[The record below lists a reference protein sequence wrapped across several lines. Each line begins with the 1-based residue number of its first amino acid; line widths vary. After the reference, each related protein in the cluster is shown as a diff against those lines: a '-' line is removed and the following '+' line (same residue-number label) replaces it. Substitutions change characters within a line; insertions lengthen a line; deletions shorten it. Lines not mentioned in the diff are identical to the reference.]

1 MLMIWGERRV
11 ASRSCLMATSME
23 ERAVY
28 CAECLSVAERIF
40 LHCKQVGL
48 EFQWLPGCKSSFII
62 PKYAQFIGLDPALTE
77 QTLLEA
83 SEAKGDDD
91 LGMFDKNKPLLV
103 NGGHRHLRYRGNKV
117 PRRKMWWQD
126 GDINDRMCIYSY
138 TGYQYA
144 VSQAQRNISV
154 SPLVERALTQLN
166 EDFDLQLDHVIFTVY
181 EDGNDSIGVHTDKLI
196 TIGDKPNDL
205 IMGLKAG
212 GEGRDFVLTELKAE
226 GEKAFPSPFFKEK
239 LEPGTLF
246 CISPYDNMYSCAHGV
261 PETVCG
267 RTSSLVFRRITK
279 WMSREEYERKRIACE
294 KTKECAKKRKLNQQ
308 ERGKKLVPY

>member
-1 MLMIWGERRV
+1 MIGRERRA
-11 ASRSCLMATSME
+11 ASRGCVMARSMQE
-23 ERAVY
+23 QITY
-28 CAECLSVAERIF
+28 CADCLLVAQRIS
-40 LHCKQVGL
+40 LYCEQVGL
-48 EFQWLPGCKSSFII
+48 DFQWLPGCKSSFII
-62 PKYAQFIGLDPALTE
+62 RKYAQFIGLDPALTE

-83 SEAKGDDD
+83 SEAKEDDD

-117 PRRKMWWQD
+117 PRRKMWFQD
-126 GDINDRMCIYSY
+126 ADMNDRVCIYAY
-138 TGYQYA
+138 TGFQYA
-144 VSQAQRNISV
+144 VTEAQRNISV
-154 SPLVERALTQLN
+154 SPLVEKTLRKLN
-166 EDFDLQLDHVIFTVY
+166 EDFGLELNHGIFTVY
-181 EDGNDSIGVHTDKLI
+181 EDGNDSIGVHTDKLR
-196 TIGDKPNDL
+196 TIGNKPNDL
-205 IMGLKAG
+205 IVGLKTG
-212 GEGRDFVLTELKAE
+212 EEGRDFVLTALKAE

-261 PETVCG
+261 PQTVCG

-279 WMSREEYERKRIACE
+279 WMSREGYEHKRIACE